1 MKKKNIIRLITFVL
15 ILNFSMCLF
24 SGCKV
29 SIPENAEIMIRGAK
43 FDYEPLNDEEANT
56 IREILGGKNTFY
68 DNGLSCPF
76 YEEVSIKIGNDIFM
90 PACDDCDI
98 VKVNNSYNI
107 SISDGERDKLEQIFE
122 NHGQTFPY
130 LL

>member
-1 MKKKNIIRLITFVL
+1 MKKKNIIKLITFVL
-15 ILNFSMCLF
+15 ILTFSMFLF

-43 FDYEPLNDEEANT
+43 FDYEPLHDEEANT

-68 DNGLSCPF
+68 DSGLSCPF

-107 SISDGERDKLEQIFE
+107 SISDGERDKLEQIFK

>member
-1 MKKKNIIRLITFVL
+1 MKKKNIIKLITFVL
-15 ILNFSMCLF
+15 ILTFSMCLF

-68 DNGLSCPF
+68 DSGLSCPF

>member
-56 IREILGGKNTFY
+56 IREILGEKNTFY
-68 DNGLSCPF
+68 DSGLSCPF

-107 SISDGERDKLEQIFE
+107 SISDGERDKLEQIFK

>member
-1 MKKKNIIRLITFVL
+1 MKKKNIIKLITFVL
-15 ILNFSMCLF
+15 ILTFSMFLF

-68 DNGLSCPF
+68 DSGLSCPF

-107 SISDGERDKLEQIFE
+107 SISDGERDKLEQIFK